1 MNTFPYDFINLYNSS
16 MSPSTVHCRNS
27 ALVNY
32 YVRYLFQ
39 KLVSVFRF
47 TGVPED
53 WALNYFEYVLI
64 GRGYIA
70 ILDTPE
76 YGVIPQECGLS
87 GFNIFYQP
95 RNAVITNPLLP
106 GIRECVIGEDCGIIK
121 LQPDYGSVMDLVTT
135 YADLLALCLES
146 AGINLL
152 NSKLSYVF
160 AAGNKAQAESFKK
173 MFDKIA
179 SGDPAAFVDKSLF
192 NEDGSRAWDVFF
204 QNLKQNYVAS
214 DILADMATIE
224 NQFNTAVGIPNA
236 NLTKRERLITDEVNA
251 NNIDTES
258 KVQLWLETM
267 RRDMAVC
274 NALYGLNLGVEY
286 RYEGGVKNGLDELP
300 GAVPVQS

>member
-1 MNTFPYDFINLYNSS
+1 MNTFPYDFINLFNSS

-32 YVRYLFQ
+32 YTRYLFQ

-47 TGVPED
+47 TGIPED

-95 RNAVITNPLLP
+95 RHAVITNPLLP
-106 GIRECVIGEDCGIIK
+106 GIRECEIGNECGIIK

-274 NALYGLNLGVEY
+274 NALYGINLGVEY
-286 RYEGGVKNGLDELP
+286 RYEGGAENGLDELP
-300 GAVPVQS
+300 GAVQVQS